1 MMKSAH
7 RVAWK
12 GTACAGQ
19 AMAEFAM
26 VSAVFLLLLFGIM
39 MMTLTVYD
47 YNTVCSAAREA
58 VRYAVVHSPASAN
71 PATTAQIQQIA
82 INNAVSLVPSGLTV
96 TVSWPSDAKLTSQK
110 DAQVTVSY
118 TYQLAVPFLSSIAM
132 TVSSS
137 SQMLVSQ

>member
-1 MMKSAH
+1 MKSEH
-7 RVAWK
+7 RVAQNR
-12 GTACAGQ
+12 TVSAGQ
-19 AMAEFAM
+19 AMVEFAM

-39 MMTLTVYD
+39 LMTLTVYD

-82 INNAVSLVPSGLTV
+82 INNAVNLIPSGLTV
-96 TVSWPSDAKLTSQK
+96 TVSWPTDAKLTSQK
-110 DAQVTVSY
+110 DALVTVSY
-118 TYQLAVPFLSSIAM
+118 SYQLAVPFLSSVAM